1 MNTFTKAIF
10 LTLATGS
17 VSAQNISTGG
27 ALRAQVAEASSN
39 SPPQKCVPDTR
50 PQTQSKTADKTR
62 FRFNYEKSDV
72 VCADKDG
79 ITYEVGEFDKVND
92 SDQCAEMCTND
103 TTTFLANVIR
113 GFNYDCD
120 ARTCQ
125 CLYDEG
131 TIVSNSN
138 GNNAKK
144 FDYTNY
150 PDRTRKGIGSIKNF
164 RRSRGSYCFKLVGA
178 ELTGEGLELFQK
190 THLYLQSFDA

>member
-39 SPPQKCVPDTR
+39 SPPKKCVPDTR

-103 TTTFLANVIR
+103 TTTSLSNVIR

-120 ARTCQ
+120 ARICQ
-125 CLYDEG
+125 CLYDQG
-131 TIVSNSN
+131 TIDRNS
-138 GNNAKK
+138 AKK
-144 FDYTNY
+144 FDNSNY
-150 PDRTRKGIGSIKNF
+150 ETRNRKGSGSIKNYV
-164 RRSRGSYCFKLVGA
+164 RSRGSYCFKLVGA